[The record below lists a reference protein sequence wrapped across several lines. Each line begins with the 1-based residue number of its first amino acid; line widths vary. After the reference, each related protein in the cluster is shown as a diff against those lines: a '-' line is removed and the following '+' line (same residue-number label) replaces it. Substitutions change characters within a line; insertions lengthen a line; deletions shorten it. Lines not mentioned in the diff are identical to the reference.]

1 MALPRKFLNEDEELL
16 AELRPHWIFL
26 FGPLFTSIGVWA
38 GLIVLVVLWQKAPG
52 WTNYPILILALIP
65 GLWLL
70 GRFVRWRS
78 YVVALTSTRILVRQG
93 ILGRDTVQLRLQR
106 ITEVNIRQALIERV
120 LGTGS
125 LLIDVQG
132 EDDSLTLEYMR
143 KPAVVQRVINS
154 QINEI
159 VGGGRREAI
168 PQDMQPRDRH
178 GAPYAEPDTDERT
191 QPASTTAA
199 TTTTRR
205 ARHAALRRRWQH
217 AAPAPTPE
225 HVPAAIR
232 RPAPAPTAPAG
243 HRPLR
248 DPGPAHRARR
258 PAPPRHPLRGGVRRQ
273 EERAAQ
279 PNLRIWERPER
290 GKARWE
296 DAARKRAHACTH
308 RHRRSRR
315 EGGRRQTVVDRIV
328 PTVKAAA
335 GLRRRLLGHAS
346 TTSHGISVT
355 VFETEEQARA
365 AAPPAGAGDGRRHDH
380 RRADR

>member
-38 GLIVLVVLWQKAPG
+38 ALIVLLVLWHNAPS

-78 YVVALTSTRILVRQG
+78 YVVALTSTRILVREG
-93 ILGRDTVQLRLQR
+93 IIGRDTVQLRLQR
-106 ITEVNIRQALIERV
+106 ITEVNIRQRLIERV

-125 LLIDVQG
+125 LIIDVQG

-168 PQDMQPRDRH
+168 PADMQPHDRY
-178 GAPYAEPDTDERT
+178 GAPYADAGRTMTADDT
-191 QPASTTAA
+191 PPFGVGGAAST
-199 TTTTRR
+199 
-205 ARHAALRRRWQH
+205 Q
-217 AAPAPTPE
+217 
-225 HVPAAIR
+225 VPAAHR
-232 RPAPAPTAPAG
+232 LPSPAPAGRRHRRAP
-243 HRPLR
+243 R
-248 DPGPAHRARR
+248 
-258 PAPPRHPLRGGVRRQ
+258 PPRYGTGSSSSTTCAAAASSPRRSSPPR
-273 EERAAQ
+273 RASSSTASEGLAASPTSRSRNPSAFQ
-279 PNLRIWERPER
+279 AGL
-290 GKARWE
+290 WE
-296 DAARKRAHACTH
+296 DAARSDQGVGRMHAHVV
-308 RHRRSRR
+308 
-315 EGGRRQTVVDRIV
+315 TVDITDSDAATKGLEELV
-328 PTVKAAA
+328 PTVKASPGFVA
-335 GLRRRLLGHAS
+335 GYWIRLDDTHG
-346 TTSHGISVT
+346 TSVA

-365 AAPPAGAGDGRRHDH
+365 VAPPVGGGMGGVTITGVQIGEVLGSA
-380 RRADR
+380 